1 MKKYKIE
8 LVFKSEVEAEN
19 EEAAKMIANEN
30 VIFSSYDEAEVLEI
44 KEKKNKMTKKE
55 IADLLIK
62 KQSINNISELHDL
75 FCSNE
80 DIKNNNVRAY
90 SWDCKTCGAEDIR
103 CDLNGL
109 VQTGDDPE
117 FISIK
122 DNNFWDGCE
131 QRNDPNYE

>member
-1 MKKYKIE
+1 
-8 LVFKSEVEAEN
+8 
-19 EEAAKMIANEN
+19 
-30 VIFSSYDEAEVLEI
+30 
-44 KEKKNKMTKKE
+44 
-55 IADLLIK
+55 
-62 KQSINNISELHDL
+62 HDL
-75 FCSNE
+75 YCSDE

-122 DNNFWDGCE
+122 DNNFWDGCDKE
-131 QRNDPNYE
+131 MILIMNKQLTQKQNLEELMR

>member
-1 MKKYKIE
+1 MNN
-8 LVFKSEVEAEN
+8 L
-19 EEAAKMIANEN
+19 
-30 VIFSSYDEAEVLEI
+30 
-44 KEKKNKMTKKE
+44 TKKE
-55 IADLLIK
+55 IANLLIK
-62 KQSINNISELHDL
+62 KESINNISELHNL
-75 FCSNE
+75 YCSDE

-117 FISIK
+117 FINIK

-131 QRNDPNYE
+131 QRNDSNYE

>member
-1 MKKYKIE
+1 
-8 LVFKSEVEAEN
+8 
-19 EEAAKMIANEN
+19 
-30 VIFSSYDEAEVLEI
+30 
-44 KEKKNKMTKKE
+44 MTKKE

-75 FCSNE
+75 FCSDE

-122 DNNFWDGCE
+122 DNNFWNGCE
-131 QRNDPNYE
+131 QRNDTNCEKTRTNYPLPFNYGEGFVLSSTSSASKSIRSGVSCQETDIF

>member
-1 MKKYKIE
+1 MKG
-8 LVFKSEVEAEN
+8 
-19 EEAAKMIANEN
+19 
-30 VIFSSYDEAEVLEI
+30 
-44 KEKKNKMTKKE
+44 KNKMIIMNRVIHRRYVSALKYIFIATSLITALIIVIQKGKNKMNKKE

-62 KQSINNISELHDL
+62 KQSINNIKELHDL
-75 FCSNE
+75 YCSDE

>member
-1 MKKYKIE
+1 
-8 LVFKSEVEAEN
+8 
-19 EEAAKMIANEN
+19 
-30 VIFSSYDEAEVLEI
+30 
-44 KEKKNKMTKKE
+44 MTKKE

-75 FCSNE
+75 FCSN
-80 DIKNNNVRAY
+80 
-90 SWDCKTCGAEDIR
+90 EDIR

-131 QRNDPNYE
+131 QRNNPNYE

>member
-19 EEAAKMIANEN
+19 EEAAKMMANEN

>member
-1 MKKYKIE
+1 MKQRGKNNMIIMNKIIHRRYIAALKYI
-8 LVFKSEVEAEN
+8 F
-19 EEAAKMIANEN
+19 IATSLITALII
-30 VIFSSYDEAEVLEI
+30 VIQ
-44 KEKKNKMTKKE
+44 KGKNKMNKKE

-62 KQSINNISELHDL
+62 KQSINNIKELHDL
-75 FCSNE
+75 YCSDE

>member
-44 KEKKNKMTKKE
+44 KENKNKMTKKE